1 VGKITLSVVPSGTIT
16 LTKYAAVMTNDELLG
31 QFQLRLKFTPFVPT
45 GYRIGAFLLDP
56 GNEIEA
62 TLAPGQS
69 YEGKVEIFVRSE
81 KAIAIK
87 KTVADN
93 LKFTIKLEPI
103 EAGKRYHLLVK
114 SADKLP
120 AGTHKLLVK
129 LLTDDPNQEVVEVTV
144 TVRVEAEA
152 SK

>member
-1 VGKITLSVVPSGTIT
+1 
-16 LTKYAAVMTNDELLG
+16 M
-31 QFQLRLKFTPFVPT
+31 
-45 GYRIGAFLLDP
+45 
-56 GNEIEA
+56 
-62 TLAPGQS
+62 
-69 YEGKVEIFVRSE
+69 
-81 KAIAIK
+81 
-87 KTVADN
+87 
-93 LKFTIKLEPI
+93 

-144 TVRVEAEA
+144 TVRVAAEA